1 MSIEELLEQARAN
14 YASSGEVALR
24 HPARRRLARFAPR
37 PGRDWVSTLTAAL
50 NRAGKRLLDVGVAG
64 TLLLLLAPILMLV
77 IVAIRID
84 SPGPAFFRCRRIGIG
99 GRPFDMLKFRKMFHG
114 AKGPPLRSCEDE
126 RYTRLGRFLAGTR
139 LDEFPQL
146 WNVVI
151 GQMSLVGP
159 RPEDPAFVDRDPRSF
174 AETLTVRPGITGLSQ
189 LAFAK
194 EAEVLD
200 PNDRVGHYVSRILP
214 QKLALDA
221 LYVAHSTIWL
231 NLKILFWT
239 ALAFF
244 RDISVHRGTGSL
256 SVRRRDSAEAPTRP
270 SRLSLV
276 RDAEPRRALEGVN
289 VVVLAGGRTGGDRD
303 AVSLLPEPLMAMGD
317 RSVLET
323 TIARLEE
330 LGVRRVSVCLGES
343 AELIRAVFEYRTT
356 TAELTFID
364 DGQSVGTA
372 GPLRLVSGLD
382 DTFLVINGDVVT
394 TLDFGALLNQ
404 HRESGN
410 VLTVAAHDRS
420 TRIDYGLLQVGDD
433 GQLRAYTEK
442 PEIVSPVSM
451 GVYAMEPRALA
462 FIPRRGSFGLPDLAA
477 ALMRA
482 QLPVGVYR
490 HDGLW
495 FDVSRRAEYEDA
507 LAAWAAGAV

>member
-1 MSIEELLEQARAN
+1 MSIEELLEQARAT

-24 HPARRRLARFAPR
+24 QPGRRRLARLAQR
-37 PGRDWVSTLTAAL
+37 PGRTGVSTPTAAL
-50 NRAGKRLLDVGVAG
+50 DRAGRRLLDVSVAG
-64 TLLLLLAPILMLV
+64 ALLLVLAPILM
-77 IVAIRID
+77 IVVAAIRID
-84 SPGPAFFRCRRIGIG
+84 SPGPAFFRCRRVGIG

-114 AKGPPLRSCEDE
+114 AKGPPLRSLEDD
-126 RYTRLGRFLAGTR
+126 RYTRLGRFLAATR
-139 LDEFPQL
+139 LDELPQL
-146 WNVVI
+146 WNVLI

-174 AETLTVRPGITGLSQ
+174 AEALSVRPGITGLSQ

-194 EAEVLD
+194 EADVLD
-200 PNDRVGHYVSRILP
+200 PHDRLGHYVSRILP
-214 QKLALDA
+214 QKLALDG
-221 LYVAHSTIWL
+221 LYVTHSSVWL
-231 NLKILFWT
+231 NLKILSWT

-244 RDISVHRGTGSL
+244 RDISVHRGTGAL
-256 SVRRRDSAEAPTRP
+256 SVRRRDSAQAPQSP
-270 SRLSLV
+270 PRLSVVTDDGSPQPL
-276 RDAEPRRALEGVN
+276 RGVD
-289 VVVLAGGRTGGDRD
+289 VVILAGGRTGGEGNS
-303 AVSLLPEPLMAMGD
+303 VSLLPEPLMPMGD

-323 TIARLEE
+323 IIGQLEE

-343 AELIRAVFEYRTT
+343 AELIRAVFEYRTS

-364 DGQSVGTA
+364 DGQPVGTA

-404 HRESGN
+404 HRVSGSL
-410 VLTVAAHDRS
+410 LTVAAHERR
-420 TRIDYGLLQVGDD
+420 TRFDYGLLQVDDD
-433 GQLRAYTEK
+433 GQLMAYREK

-462 FIPRRGSFGLPDLAA
+462 FIPRRGSFDLPDLAG

-482 QLPVGVYR
+482 DLPVGVYH

-495 FDVSRRAEYEDA
+495 FDVSRREEYEDA